1 MTIRVLHVAEA
12 AGGVERYLYALLKN
26 NDSQEVE
33 NYFIASQH
41 YELEKFQQ
49 YVSGSYQLEM
59 AHTISPHG
67 DMIAIKQIRKIVK
80 KINPDIV
87 YAHSTKAGA
96 LVRIA
101 LIGIHIPVIYNPHGW
116 AFNIVQS
123 KKKEMAYRLIEK
135 VQIPFTKKIVCIS
148 EAEMQSAMQK
158 HICSEDKIKII
169 TNGVDFDL
177 LDKVQPVTRRDL
189 GIPEDA
195 FVVGQ
200 IGRLSEQKSPD
211 VFVQMAE
218 KIKKTIPNSFSVMV
232 GNGKLEGKV
241 RQLIKAKGLEDS
253 FLITGWVDNPTGYL
267 NCFDVATLLSRWEG
281 FGLALV
287 EYMYCGVPLVS
298 TKVDAIPYVVD
309 DGVDGL
315 LVEPDKPNEAA
326 QAVIRIY
333 DDSDLA
339 DKLVNN
345 GLIIA
350 KEKYDIRRVVKQT
363 QQLYQNVV
371 DIRLQR

>member
-1 MTIRVLHVAEA
+1 MQKIRVVHVVEA
-12 AGGVERYLYALLKN
+12 GLGGVERYLYALLKN
-26 NDSQEVE
+26 SDSQKIE
-33 NYFIASQH
+33 NYLIASQH
-41 YELEKFQQ
+41 YEMGKFKK
-49 YVSGSYQLEM
+49 YVSGEYQLQM
-59 AHTISPHG
+59 AHAACFKN
-67 DMIAIKQIRKIVK
+67 DKAVVKQIKKIVK
-80 KINPDIV
+80 QIKPDIV

-96 LVRIA
+96 LTRIA
-101 LIGIHIPVIYNPHGW
+101 LMGMHIPVIYNPHGW
-116 AFNIVQS
+116 AFNMAQS
-123 KKKEMAYRLIEK
+123 KKKELAYRLIEK

-158 HICSEDKIKII
+158 HICSKDKIKII
-169 TNGVDFDL
+169 TNGIDFDL

-211 VFVQMAE
+211 VFVEMAE
-218 KIKKTIPNSFSVMV
+218 KIKKEIPNSFFVMV
-232 GNGKLEGKV
+232 GDGNLEAEI
-241 RQLIKAKGLEDS
+241 RRLIKSKGLEHS

-315 LVEPDKPNEAA
+315 LVEPDNPYEAA
-326 QAVIRIY
+326 KAVIRIHE
-333 DDSDLA
+333 DPTLFA
-339 DKLVNN
+339 DLVNN
-345 GLIIA
+345 GLTMA

-363 QQLYQNVV
+363 QQLYQDVLS
-371 DIRLQR
+371 RSL

>member
-1 MTIRVLHVAEA
+1 MEKIRVVHVAEA
-12 AGGVERYLYALLKN
+12 AGGVERYLYALLRN
-26 NDSQEVE
+26 SDSQEVE

-41 YELEKFQQ
+41 YELEKFQE
-49 YVSGSYQLEM
+49 YVYGSYQLEM
-59 AHTISPHG
+59 AHAISPHE
-67 DMIAIKQIRKIVK
+67 DRVAIKQIRKIVK

-116 AFNIVQS
+116 AFNMAQS
-123 KKKEMAYRLIEK
+123 RKKELAYRLIEK
-135 VQIPFTKKIVCIS
+135 VQIPFTKQIVCIS
-148 EAEMQSAMQK
+148 EAEMQSAVQK
-158 HICSEDKIKII
+158 HICSKDKIEII
-169 TNGVDFDL
+169 TNGIDFDL

-189 GIPEDA
+189 GIPKDA

-211 VFVQMAE
+211 IFVEMAE
-218 KIKKTIPNSFSVMV
+218 KIKKAIPNSFFLMV
-232 GNGKLEGKV
+232 GDGNLEAEV
-241 RQLIKAKGLEDS
+241 RKLIKAKGLENS

-315 LVEPDKPNEAA
+315 LVEPNSANEAA

-333 DDSDLA
+333 GDSTLA
-339 DKLVNN
+339 ARLVTN
-345 GLIIA
+345 GMNIA
-350 KEKYDIRRVVKQT
+350 KDKYDIRRVTKQT
-363 QQLYQNVV
+363 LKLYYKILDN
-371 DIRLQR
+371 

>member
-1 MTIRVLHVAEA
+1 MQKIRVVHVAEA

-26 NDSQEVE
+26 SDSQEVE

-41 YELEKFQQ
+41 YELEKFQE

-67 DMIAIKQIRKIVK
+67 DRVAIKQIRKIVK
-80 KINPDIV
+80 KISPDIV

-101 LIGIHIPVIYNPHGW
+101 LIGIHIPVIYNSHGW

-123 KKKEMAYRLIEK
+123 KKKELAYKLIEK
-135 VQIPFTKKIVCIS
+135 VQIPFTKKVVCIS
-148 EAEMQSAMQK
+148 EAEKNSAIQN
-158 HICSEDKIKII
+158 HICSTNKIQII
-169 TNGVDFDL
+169 TNGVDFEL
-177 LDKVQPVTRRDL
+177 LDQAQKITRKDL

-200 IGRLSEQKSPD
+200 VGRLTEQKSPD
-211 VFVQMAE
+211 VFVEMAE
-218 KIKKTIPNSFSVMV
+218 KIKEVIPNSFFVMV
-232 GNGKLEGKV
+232 GDGNLESKV
-241 RQLIKAKGLEDS
+241 RSLIKAKELEDS
-253 FLITGWVDNPTGYL
+253 FLITGWVNNPTSYL

-287 EYMYCGVPLVS
+287 EYMYGSVPLVS

-315 LVEPDKPNEAA
+315 LVEPNSANEAA

-333 DDSDLA
+333 EDPTLA
-339 DKLVNN
+339 NKLVTN
-345 GLIIA
+345 GLNMA

-363 QQLYQNVV
+363 QQLYQDVLG
-371 DIRLQR
+371 ISL

>member
-1 MTIRVLHVAEA
+1 MQKIRVVHVAEA

-26 NDSQEVE
+26 SDSQKIE
-33 NYFIASQH
+33 NYLIASQH
-41 YELEKFQQ
+41 YEMGKFKK
-49 YVSGSYQLEM
+49 YVSGEYQLQM
-59 AHTISPHG
+59 AHAACFKNDKATV
-67 DMIAIKQIRKIVK
+67 KQIKKIVRQIK
-80 KINPDIV
+80 PDIV

-96 LVRIA
+96 LTRIA
-101 LIGIHIPVIYNPHGW
+101 LMGMHIPVIYNPHGW
-116 AFNIVQS
+116 AFNMAQS
-123 KKKEMAYRLIEK
+123 KKKELAYRLIEK
-135 VQIPFTKKIVCIS
+135 AQIPFTKKVVCIS

-158 HICSEDKIKII
+158 HICSKDKIKII
-169 TNGVDFDL
+169 PNGIDFDL

-189 GIPEDA
+189 GISEDA

-211 VFVQMAE
+211 VFVEMAE
-218 KIKKTIPNSFSVMV
+218 KIKKEIPNSFFVMV
-232 GNGKLEGKV
+232 GDGNLEAEI
-241 RQLIKAKGLEDS
+241 RRLIKMKGLEDS

-309 DGVDGL
+309 DGIDGL
-315 LVEPDKPNEAA
+315 LVEPNSANEAA

-333 DDSDLA
+333 GDSVLA
-339 DKLVNN
+339 AKLVTN
-345 GLIIA
+345 GFNIA
-350 KEKYDIRRVVKQT
+350 KYKYDIRRVIKQT
-363 QQLYQNVV
+363 QQLYQDVLS
-371 DIRLQR
+371 RSL

>member
-1 MTIRVLHVAEA
+1 MQKIRVVHVAEA

-26 NDSQEVE
+26 SDSQKIE
-33 NYFIASQH
+33 NYLIASQH
-41 YELEKFQQ
+41 YEMGKFKK
-49 YVSGSYQLEM
+49 YVSGEYQLQM
-59 AHTISPHG
+59 AHAACFKNDKATV
-67 DMIAIKQIRKIVK
+67 KQIK
-80 KINPDIV
+80 KTVRQIKPDIV

-96 LVRIA
+96 LTRIA
-101 LIGIHIPVIYNPHGW
+101 LMGMHIPVIYNPHGW
-116 AFNIVQS
+116 AFNMAQS
-123 KKKEMAYRLIEK
+123 KKKELAYRLIEK
-135 VQIPFTKKIVCIS
+135 AQIPFTKKVVCIS

-158 HICSEDKIKII
+158 HICSKDKIKII
-169 TNGVDFDL
+169 PNGIDFDL

-211 VFVQMAE
+211 VFVEMAE
-218 KIKKTIPNSFSVMV
+218 KIKKEIPNSFFVMV
-232 GNGKLEGKV
+232 GDGNLEAEI
-241 RQLIKAKGLEDS
+241 RRLIKSKGLEHS

-309 DGVDGL
+309 DGIDGL
-315 LVEPDKPNEAA
+315 LVEPNSANEAA

-333 DDSDLA
+333 GDSVLA
-339 DKLVNN
+339 NKLVTN
-345 GLIIA
+345 GLNMA

-363 QQLYQNVV
+363 QQLYQDVLG
-371 DIRLQR
+371 ISL

>member
-1 MTIRVLHVAEA
+1 MQKIRVVHVAEA

-26 NDSQEVE
+26 SDSQKIE
-33 NYFIASQH
+33 NYLIASQH
-41 YELEKFQQ
+41 YEMGKFKK
-49 YVSGSYQLEM
+49 YVSGEYQLKM
-59 AHTISPHG
+59 AHAACFKNDKATV
-67 DMIAIKQIRKIVK
+67 KQIKKIVRQIK
-80 KINPDIV
+80 PDIV

-96 LVRIA
+96 LTRIA
-101 LIGIHIPVIYNPHGW
+101 LMGMHIPVIYNPHGW
-116 AFNIVQS
+116 AFNMAQS
-123 KKKEMAYRLIEK
+123 KKKELAYRLIEK
-135 VQIPFTKKIVCIS
+135 AQIPFTKKVVCIS

-158 HICSEDKIKII
+158 HICSKDKIKII
-169 TNGVDFDL
+169 TNGIDFDL

-189 GIPEDA
+189 GIPEGA

-200 IGRLSEQKSPD
+200 IGRFSEQKSPD
-211 VFVQMAE
+211 VFVEMAE
-218 KIKKTIPNSFSVMV
+218 KIKKEIPNSFFVMV
-232 GNGKLEGKV
+232 GDGNLEAEI
-241 RQLIKAKGLEDS
+241 RRLIKMKGLEDS

-326 QAVIRIY
+326 QAVIRIHG
-333 DDSDLA
+333 DSVLA
-339 DKLVNN
+339 AKLVTN
-345 GLIIA
+345 GFNIA
-350 KEKYDIRRVVKQT
+350 KDKYDICRVIKQT
-363 QQLYQNVV
+363 QQLYQDVLS
-371 DIRLQR
+371 RSL

>member
-1 MTIRVLHVAEA
+1 
-12 AGGVERYLYALLKN
+12 
-26 NDSQEVE
+26 
-33 NYFIASQH
+33 
-41 YELEKFQQ
+41 
-49 YVSGSYQLEM
+49 
-59 AHTISPHG
+59 
-67 DMIAIKQIRKIVK
+67 MI
-80 KINPDIV
+80 
-87 YAHSTKAGA
+87 GM
-96 LVRIA
+96 
-101 LIGIHIPVIYNPHGW
+101 HIPVIYNPHGW
-116 AFNIVQS
+116 AFNMAQS
-123 KKKEMAYRLIEK
+123 KKKELAYRLIEK
-135 VQIPFTKKIVCIS
+135 AQIPFTKKVVCIS

-158 HICSEDKIKII
+158 HICSKDKIKII
-169 TNGVDFDL
+169 PNGIDFDL

-211 VFVQMAE
+211 VFVEMAE
-218 KIKKTIPNSFSVMV
+218 KIKKEIPNSFFVMV
-232 GNGKLEGKV
+232 GDGNLEAEI
-241 RQLIKAKGLEDS
+241 RRLIKSKGLEDS

-326 QAVIRIY
+326 QAVIRIHG
-333 DDSDLA
+333 DSVLA
-339 DKLVNN
+339 AKLVTN
-345 GLIIA
+345 GFNIA
-350 KEKYDIRRVVKQT
+350 KDKYDICRVIKQT
-363 QQLYQNVV
+363 QQLYQDVLS
-371 DIRLQR
+371 RSL

>member
-1 MTIRVLHVAEA
+1 MQKIRVVHVAEA

-26 NDSQEVE
+26 SDSQKIE
-33 NYFIASQH
+33 NYLIASQH
-41 YELEKFQQ
+41 YEMGKFKK
-49 YVSGSYQLEM
+49 YVSGEYQLQM
-59 AHTISPHG
+59 AHAACFKNDKATV
-67 DMIAIKQIRKIVK
+67 KQIKKIVK
-80 KINPDIV
+80 QIKPDIV

-96 LVRIA
+96 LTRIA
-101 LIGIHIPVIYNPHGW
+101 LMGMHIPVIYNPHGW
-116 AFNIVQS
+116 AFNMAQS
-123 KKKEMAYRLIEK
+123 KKKELAYRLIEK
-135 VQIPFTKKIVCIS
+135 AQIPFTKKVVCIS

-158 HICSEDKIKII
+158 HICSKDKIKII
-169 TNGVDFDL
+169 PNGIDFDL

-211 VFVQMAE
+211 VFVEMAE
-218 KIKKTIPNSFSVMV
+218 KIKKEIPNSFFVMV
-232 GNGKLEGKV
+232 GDGNLEAEI
-241 RQLIKAKGLEDS
+241 RRLIKSKGLEDS

-309 DGVDGL
+309 EGIDGL
-315 LVEPDKPNEAA
+315 LVEPNSANEAA
-326 QAVIRIY
+326 QAAIRIY
-333 DDSDLA
+333 GDSVLA
-339 DKLVNN
+339 AKLVTN
-345 GLIIA
+345 GFNIA
-350 KEKYDIRRVVKQT
+350 KYKYDIRRVIKQT
-363 QQLYQNVV
+363 QQLYQDVLS
-371 DIRLQR
+371 RSL

>member
-1 MTIRVLHVAEA
+1 MEKIRVVHVAEA
-12 AGGVERYLYALLKN
+12 AGGVERYLYALLRN
-26 NDSQEVE
+26 SDSQEVE

-41 YELEKFQQ
+41 YELEKFQE

-67 DMIAIKQIRKIVK
+67 DRVAIKQIRKIVK

-123 KKKEMAYRLIEK
+123 KKKELAYKLIEK
-135 VQIPFTKKIVCIS
+135 VQIPFTKKVVCIS
-148 EAEMQSAMQK
+148 EAEKNSAIQN
-158 HICSEDKIKII
+158 HICSTNKIQII
-169 TNGVDFDL
+169 TNGVDFEL
-177 LDKVQPVTRRDL
+177 LDQAQKITRKDL

-200 IGRLSEQKSPD
+200 VGRLTEQKSPD
-211 VFVQMAE
+211 VFVEMAE
-218 KIKKTIPNSFSVMV
+218 KIKKEIPNSFFVMV
-232 GNGKLEGKV
+232 GDGNLEAEI
-241 RQLIKAKGLEDS
+241 RRLIKMKGLEDS

-315 LVEPDKPNEAA
+315 LVEPDNSSEAA
-326 QAVIRIY
+326 GAVIRIHE
-333 DDSDLA
+333 DPALA
-339 DKLVNN
+339 AKFVAN
-345 GLIIA
+345 GLSIA
-350 KEKYDIRRVVKQT
+350 KDKYDVRRVAKQT
-363 QQLYQNVV
+363 LKLYYKVLYN
-371 DIRLQR
+371 LK

>member
-1 MTIRVLHVAEA
+1 MQKIRVVHVAEA

-26 NDSQEVE
+26 SDSQEVE

-41 YELEKFQQ
+41 YELEKFQE

-67 DMIAIKQIRKIVK
+67 DGVAIKQIRKIVK
-80 KINPDIV
+80 KISPDIV

-123 KKKEMAYRLIEK
+123 KKKELAYKLIEK
-135 VQIPFTKKIVCIS
+135 VQIPFTKKVVCIS
-148 EAEMQSAMQK
+148 EAEKNSAIQN
-158 HICSEDKIKII
+158 HICSTNKIQII
-169 TNGVDFDL
+169 TNGVDFEL
-177 LDKVQPVTRRDL
+177 LDQAKKITRKDL

-200 IGRLSEQKSPD
+200 VGRLTEQKSPD
-211 VFVQMAE
+211 VFVEMAE
-218 KIKKTIPNSFSVMV
+218 KIKEVIPNSFFVMV
-232 GNGKLEGKV
+232 GDGNLESKV
-241 RQLIKAKGLEDS
+241 RSLIKAKELEDS
-253 FLITGWVDNPTGYL
+253 FLITGWVNNPTSYL

-287 EYMYCGVPLVS
+287 EYMYGSVPLVS

-315 LVEPDKPNEAA
+315 LVEPNSANEAA

-333 DDSDLA
+333 EDPTLA
-339 DKLVNN
+339 NKLVTN
-345 GLIIA
+345 GLNMA

-363 QQLYQNVV
+363 QQLYQDVLG
-371 DIRLQR
+371 ISL

>member
-12 AGGVERYLYALLKN
+12 ASGVERYLYALLKN

-59 AHTISPHG
+59 AHAISPHE
-67 DMIAIKQIRKIVK
+67 DRVAIKQIRKIVK

-123 KKKEMAYRLIEK
+123 KKKELAYKLIEK

-148 EAEMQSAMQK
+148 EAEKNSAIQNR
-158 HICSEDKIKII
+158 ICSTNKIQII
-169 TNGVDFDL
+169 TNGVDFEL
-177 LDKVQPVTRRDL
+177 LDQAQKITRKDL

-200 IGRLSEQKSPD
+200 VGRLTEQKSPD
-211 VFVQMAE
+211 VFVEMAE
-218 KIKKTIPNSFSVMV
+218 KIKEVIPNSFFVMV
-232 GNGKLEGKV
+232 GDGDLEGKV
-241 RQLIKAKGLEDS
+241 RNLIKAKELEDS
-253 FLITGWVDNPTGYL
+253 FLITGWVNNPTSYL

-287 EYMYCGVPLVS
+287 EYMYGSVPLVS

-315 LVEPDKPNEAA
+315 LVEPNSPEEAA
-326 QAVIRIY
+326 KAVIRIHN
-333 DDSDLA
+333 DPTLA
-339 DKLVNN
+339 TNLANN
-345 GLIIA
+345 GLIVA
-350 KEKYDIRRVVKQT
+350 KDKYDVRRVVKQT
-363 QQLYQNVV
+363 QKLYQ
-371 DIRLQR
+371 DILSH